1 MTKSNITSVL
11 GIVAGVIILWLFIDR
26 ENKKSKIIAL
36 EKEIDE
42 NENFNEKVKT
52 QLRDL
57 IENNPEI
64 ETNISNELGQ
74 IAALIEIKQETKA
87 LMSLSKIIENLLKQ
101 LYKGDKKLKD
111 IATENKRKNPSFADY
126 LEFAR
131 LKGDISSEDYHLISV
146 LKIIRNE
153 EAHELDIK
161 KEQSRVV
168 AIFLSGFS
176 TILNLSKM
184 RKQITAPNNV

>member
-111 IATENKRKNPSFADY
+111 IATENKRKKPSFADY